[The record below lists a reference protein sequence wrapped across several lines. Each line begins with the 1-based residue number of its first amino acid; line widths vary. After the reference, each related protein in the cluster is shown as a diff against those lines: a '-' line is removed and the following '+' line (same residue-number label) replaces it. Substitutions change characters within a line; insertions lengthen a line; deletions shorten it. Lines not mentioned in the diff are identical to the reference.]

1 MSSRT
6 LARHAKRIMQR
17 RGSEK
22 KKIYRA
28 NVAAGYVKGP
38 LVKLHESGRK
48 HPWRECPVCV
58 IAYIR
63 ATNS

>member
-6 LARHAKRIMQR
+6 LARHAKRFMQR
-17 RGSEK
+17 RASEK
-22 KKIYRA
+22 KQVYRA

-38 LVKLHESGRK
+38 LVKLHESGRR

-63 ATNS
+63 ATNT

>member
-6 LARHAKRIMQR
+6 LARHAKRFMQHR
-17 RGSEK
+17 AKQK
-22 KKIYRA
+22 KQIYRA

-48 HPWRECPVCV
+48 HPWRTCPVCV
-58 IAYIR
+58 VARIR
-63 ATNS
+63 ADNS